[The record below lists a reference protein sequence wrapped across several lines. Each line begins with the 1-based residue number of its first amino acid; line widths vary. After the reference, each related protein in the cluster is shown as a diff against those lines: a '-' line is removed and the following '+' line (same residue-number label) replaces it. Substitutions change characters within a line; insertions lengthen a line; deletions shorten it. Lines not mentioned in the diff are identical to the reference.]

1 MGGPGWA
8 ILSGV
13 TYGLFQIVNRRGVAR
28 MDIYR
33 ATFILLVVSVVVMT
47 AASLLMEDI
56 NDLINAPLRP
66 ILYFAFA
73 GFLHFF
79 LGWTLFSE
87 SQKRAGA
94 ARSGALVSATPLF
107 ATVIAWIFLGES
119 LSPLTLFGIALALVG
134 VFLITRG

>member
-1 MGGPGWA
+1 
-8 ILSGV
+8 
-13 TYGLFQIVNRRGVAR
+13 

-33 ATFILLVVSVVVMT
+33 ATFILLVVSVIMMT
-47 AASLLMEDI
+47 AASLVLEDI
-56 NDLINAPLRP
+56 NDLLNAPLKP

-79 LGWTLFSE
+79 VGWTLFSE

-107 ATVIAWIFLGES
+107 ATVIAWIFLGEA

>member
-1 MGGPGWA
+1 MSGHVWA

-33 ATFILLVVSVVVMT
+33 ATFILLFVSAIVMM
-47 AASLLMEDI
+47 AASFVMEDI
-56 NDLINAPLRP
+56 NDLLNAPLRP
-66 ILYFAFA
+66 ILYFAIA

-79 LGWTLFSE
+79 LGWTLFAE
-87 SQKRAGA
+87 SQRRAGA

-107 ATVIAWIFLGES
+107 ATVIAWIFLGET
-119 LSPLTLFGIALALVG
+119 LSPLTLFGVALGLVG

>member
-1 MGGPGWA
+1 
-8 ILSGV
+8 
-13 TYGLFQIVNRRGVAR
+13 

-33 ATFILLVVSVVVMT
+33 ATFILLVVSVIVMT
-47 AASLLMEDI
+47 AASFLMEDV
-56 NDLINAPLRP
+56 NVLLTAPLKP
-66 ILYFAFA
+66 ILYFALA

-79 LGWTLFSE
+79 MGWTLFAE

-107 ATVIAWIFLGES
+107 ATVIAWIFLGET
-119 LSPLTLFGIALALVG
+119 LSPITIFAIILALVG